1 MSKFL
6 HSLFVLLA
14 TATDRELAQAVQ
26 YLREENRILRAKLPK
41 RIVVTP
47 RERRRL
53 LRYGRP
59 IGSAIKNLISIVSPR
74 TFLRWL
80 HAEREAKGHASK
92 GSGRPRTMVDVEQLI
107 LKLARE
113 TGWGSLRILGELR
126 RLGVYSS
133 SRSTV
138 GNILRRNGIEPA
150 PERGPGTWSEFV
162 QRHAQT
168 LWACD
173 FLSVR
178 SWTAQG
184 VVDLYLLVFI
194 HVGSRRIWV
203 SRATA
208 QPDARWVE
216 QQARNMCMAAQD
228 DALSARY
235 LIRDRDAKFTRGF
248 DDVFRGEGIIPLKLP
263 PRSPNLNAFCE
274 RVILTLKYEAL
285 NHFVILGR
293 RHLDH
298 IVKEFVAYYHEFRPH
313 QGIRNVPP
321 HPPPTEDAAKA
332 PDELQ
337 TLNVVCHER
346 LGGLLKRYERRAA

>member
-1 MSKFL
+1 MCPPASPVSGGQKPCHWLKTAGSQVDRDMSKLL

-14 TATDRELAQAVQ
+14 TATDRELARSVQ
-26 YLREENRILRAKLPK
+26 YLREENRILRARLPR

-53 LRYGRP
+53 LRYGRSVGP
-59 IGSAIKNLISIVSPR
+59 AIKNLISIVSPR

-80 HAEREAKGHASK
+80 QAEREEGGHTPKGA
-92 GSGRPRTMVDVEQLI
+92 GRPRTKVDIQQLV

-113 TGWGSLRILGELR
+113 TGWGSIRILGELR
-126 RLGVYSS
+126 RLGIHSL

-138 GNILRRNGIEPA
+138 GNILRRNDIEPA

-173 FLSVR
+173 FMTVR
-178 SWTAQG
+178 SWTSQG
-184 VVDLYLLVFI
+184 IVDLYLLVFI

-216 QQARNMCMAAQD
+216 QQARNMCMATQD
-228 DALSARY
+228 EATTGRY
-235 LIRDRDAKFTRGF
+235 LIHDRDAKFTRGSTTCSA
-248 DDVFRGEGIIPLKLP
+248 EKAS
-263 PRSPNLNAFCE
+263 PRSNSLRE
-274 RVILTLKYEAL
+274 
-285 NHFVILGR
+285 
-293 RHLDH
+293 
-298 IVKEFVAYYHEFRPH
+298 
-313 QGIRNVPP
+313 VP
-321 HPPPTEDAAKA
+321 T
-332 PDELQ
+332 
-337 TLNVVCHER
+337 
-346 LGGLLKRYERRAA
+346 